1 MNQANSEEFWFSP
14 LLRIAGYVLL
24 ALSLIDIIS
33 IFIPPGFTNP
43 AWEFQIASHLVERSP
58 VPLIG
63 LVFVLIGEK
72 NFKIFKFLS
81 RSALV
86 AGILFLLL
94 LPLIVS
100 SAWRIH
106 EGGDRQI
113 AQQSAQLQSIKQQLS
128 QAQTDREIT
137 DILSRLNLRINV
149 PKSQNLQQFKNQILA
164 GIANSEKKF
173 QAQAANN
180 TGNSL
185 NLTKNVIKTGLG
197 TLIAGAFFLMVW
209 RGTANT
215 VKGNQK
221 RKPKLSNNLPLVNE

>member
-1 MNQANSEEFWFSP
+1 MTQANSEEFWFSP

-24 ALSLIDIIS
+24 ALSLLDIIS

-43 AWEFQIASHLVERSP
+43 AWEFQMASHLVERSP

-63 LVFVLIGEK
+63 LVFLLIGEK
-72 NFKIFKFLS
+72 NFKVFKFLS
-81 RSALV
+81 RAALV

-113 AQQSAQLQSIKQQLS
+113 AQQSAQLQSVRQKLS

-137 DILSRLNLRINV
+137 DTLSRFNLRINASKV
-149 PKSQNLQQFKNQILA
+149 QNPQQLKAQILA
-164 GIANSEKKF
+164 GIDKTEKKL
-173 QAQAANN
+173 QAQVAQGE
-180 TGNSL
+180 GNSL
-185 NLTKNVIKTGLG
+185 NLTKNVMKTGLG
-197 TLIAGAFFLMVW
+197 TLISGAFFLLVW
-209 RGTANT
+209 RGTAST

-221 RKPKLSNNLPLVNE
+221 RKPKLNNNLPLVNE

>member
-1 MNQANSEEFWFSP
+1 MTQSNSEEFWFSP

-24 ALSLIDIIS
+24 ALSLLDIIS

-43 AWEFQIASHLVERSP
+43 AWEFQMASHLVERSP

-63 LVFVLIGEK
+63 LVFLLIGEK

-81 RSALV
+81 RAALV
-86 AGILFLLL
+86 AGILYLVL

-100 SAWRIH
+100 SAWRIQ
-106 EGGDRQI
+106 EGGTRQI
-113 AQQSAQLQSIKQQLS
+113 AQQSVQLQSIKQQLS

-137 DILSRLNLRINV
+137 DTLSRLNLRINA
-149 PKSQNLQQFKNQILA
+149 PKSQSPQQLKKQILA
-164 GIANSEKKF
+164 GITNSEQKF
-173 QAQAANN
+173 QAQAAKDA
-180 TGNSL
+180 GNSL
-185 NLTKNVIKTGLG
+185 SLIKNVIKTGLG

-215 VKGNQK
+215 VKDSQK
-221 RKPKLSNNLPLVNE
+221 KKTKLSQNLPLVNE